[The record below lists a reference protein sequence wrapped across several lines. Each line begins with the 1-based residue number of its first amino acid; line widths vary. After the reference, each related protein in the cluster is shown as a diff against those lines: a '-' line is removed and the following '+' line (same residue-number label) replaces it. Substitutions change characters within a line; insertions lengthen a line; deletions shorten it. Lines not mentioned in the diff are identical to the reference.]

1 MKPRY
6 FSCKCTCFCG
16 DESRSRISVTRCAV
30 ECHVSRQLGQAVG
43 LCRMNGSEWLEK
55 RTRAH
60 LDLLQWSQLPGHHCL
75 KSVLRIEVSGC
86 LCAHLCVCECVFVLH
101 AFASCTYESVLF
113 EAKKKKKTRA
123 GNDSMMPGLC
133 FPSMAVT
140 LDPNMSGIWIRLL
153 RCWTELT
160 GKTLASVGR
169 WQLEENRRWKER
181 EKKKKLD
188 VLSLAAVHVVFLDE
202 WVHAAVTLFKALGV
216 YLWNLECVVLRFC
229 LCSKRWRFNRSTS
242 SNNSTDVLLLR
253 LSLQPLFIVSPT
265 WQGSALSL

>member
-1 MKPRY
+1 MY
-6 FSCKCTCFCG
+6 LFFCG

-43 LCRMNGSEWLEK
+43 SRRMNRTEWLEK

-75 KSVLRIEVSGC
+75 KSVLRIKVSGC
-86 LCAHLCVCECVFVLH
+86 QCVHLCVCVCVCPSCICFVY
-101 AFASCTYESVLF
+101 SWVSVVRGKKQ
-113 EAKKKKKTRA
+113 KKKKRE
-123 GNDSMMPGLC
+123 PGMTAWC
-133 FPSMAVT
+133 QGFPSMALT

-160 GKTLASVGR
+160 GKTLPSVGR
-169 WQLEENRRWKER
+169 WQLEENRRWKG

-202 WVHAAVTLFKALGV
+202 WVYAAVTLFKALGV
-216 YLWNLECVVLRFC
+216 YLWNLECVVLRLC
-229 LCSKRWRFNRSTS
+229 LCSKRRRFNRSTS

-265 WQGSALSL
+265 W